1 MLICV
6 KKLLQRKDGFT
17 LVELMVT
24 VVILGIL
31 GAATVTLIT
40 SIFESNI
47 RSQQRLDQVTQ
58 VESLFGFMSSRIA
71 VAQRP
76 IGATKTSGCSNGDP
90 SCIEPLSIAGDQM
103 MFFSGG
109 NCYRIMYVKQPP
121 GTTGDKQGQIWAAI
135 SSNCEDS
142 SIFPKRGPNEVIN
155 GKGPGG
161 FAQDDVEHYDKA
173 LDDPASHIVLAK
185 NIDNNRPSN
194 APSDYPDPL
203 RVFAYRDE
211 SNKDLNATSSHPNNY
226 ACSTGGQV
234 PSGSGSELVNCAVS
248 DWYNTFSHKD
258 DIMSV
263 DFTAYVAAALEQP
276 PVADLVYQQNFSFQQ
291 VCSIGGG
298 LTSLTKGVA
307 VIQGQAVGLSGQADL
322 TSSLSEVKLN
332 SAGSQFLRSGPIT
345 TQTAWLRYQGQI
357 TVKNIPATGAQV
369 KVELYKISDNEA
381 DAIADGITSNP
392 QTFSLAHQVGASGET
407 IPLNGAFKLPEGS
420 DSPTDKYQVRV
431 LINQSNGSPGTYSL
445 DPGELFLNWQA
456 VSR

>member
-1 MLICV
+1 
-6 KKLLQRKDGFT
+6 
-17 LVELMVT
+17 MVT

-76 IGATKTSGCSNGDP
+76 VGATKTSGCPNGAS

-142 SIFPKRGPNEVIN
+142 SIFPKRGPNEVIGGN
-155 GKGPGG
+155 GPGG
-161 FAQDDVEHYDKA
+161 FATNSPYYDKA
-173 LDDPASHIVLAK
+173 LDLPVGSTDAHIVLAK
-185 NIDNNRPSN
+185 NIDNIRPLN
-194 APSDYPDPL
+194 APSDYPSPL

-211 SNKDLNATSSHPNNY
+211 SNKDLNATTSHPNDY
-226 ACSTGGQV
+226 ACSTGTV
-234 PSGSGSELVNCAVS
+234 PSGSGSVTCSVS
-248 DWYNTFSHKD
+248 TWYNTFSNKD
-258 DIMSV
+258 EIMSV
-263 DFTAYVAAALEQP
+263 DFTAYIAAALAQP

-291 VCSIGGG
+291 ICSVGGT
-298 LTSLTKGVA
+298 LTGTTKGITTTQGETSGASSGDVA
-307 VIQGQAVGLSGQADL
+307 LSSAAF
-322 TSSLSEVKLN
+322 SEVKISSTG
-332 SAGSQFLRSGPIT
+332 SASLSSSNIT
-345 TQTAWLRYQGQI
+345 TQNAWLRYQGQV

-369 KVELYKISDNEA
+369 KAELYKISDGNA
-381 DAIADGITSNP
+381 DALSSIARNSS
-392 QTFSLAHQVGASGET
+392 TFSLAHAVGSLGES

-420 DSPTDKYQVRV
+420 DSPSDSYQVRV
-431 LINQSNGSPGTYSL
+431 TVKQNGGTAGTYSL
-445 DPGELFLNWQA
+445 DPGELFLTWQV

>member
-6 KKLLQRKDGFT
+6 KKLLKRKDGFT

-76 IGATKTSGCSNGDP
+76 IGATKTSGCPNGAS

-109 NCYRIMYVKQPP
+109 NCYRVMYVKQPP
-121 GTTGDKQGQIWAAI
+121 GTTGDKQGQIWASI

-142 SIFPKRGPNEVIN
+142 SIFPKRGPNEKI
-155 GKGPGG
+155 GGQGPGD
-161 FAQDDVEHYDKA
+161 FAADSPYYDKA
-173 LDDPASHIVLAK
+173 LDLPVGSTDAHIVLAK
-185 NIDNNRPSN
+185 NINNSRPLN
-194 APSDYPDPL
+194 APSDYPNPL

-211 SNKDLNATSSHPNNY
+211 SNKDLNATSPHPNNY
-226 ACSTGGQV
+226 ACSTGGAV
-234 PSGSGSELVNCAVS
+234 PTGNCAVS
-248 DWYNTFSHKD
+248 DWYNTFSNKD
-258 DIMSV
+258 EIMSV

-291 VCSIGGG
+291 ICSVGGT
-298 LTSLTKGVA
+298 LTGTTKGITTTQGETPGASSGDVA
-307 VIQGQAVGLSGQADL
+307 LSSAAFSDVKI
-322 TSSLSEVKLN
+322 SST
-332 SAGSQFLRSGPIT
+332 GSSYLRSSNIT
-345 TQTAWLRYQGQI
+345 TQNAWLRYQGQV

-369 KVELYKISDNEA
+369 KAELYKISDGNA
-381 DAIADGITSNP
+381 DALSSIARNSS
-392 QTFSLAHQVGASGET
+392 TFSLAHAVGSLGES

-420 DSPTDKYQVRV
+420 DSPSDSYQVRV
-431 LINQSNGSPGTYSL
+431 TIKQNGGTAGTYSL
-445 DPGELFLNWQA
+445 DPGELFLTWQV